1 MTGQEAL
8 LITAVSWFLILLTL
22 VSWFPVKDDRGRH
35 RTFPYMTAGIVG
47 LNILVFLLINVV
59 LWQSLDDDEWQRLV
73 QPYVLVP
80 ADVVQGEGLGAV
92 SVITSAF
99 LHADL
104 PHIAGNMFLLVFFGR
119 KLEDVLGPAKFGL
132 LYLTCTMV
140 SGLGTIVQE
149 MFNLPLTQGMLGQVG
164 ASGAIMGVMAAYL
177 FLYPGQ
183 RIRTLPL
190 ITSAA
195 LPIALP
201 ITIYVPIPVMVPLPA
216 WVFIIH
222 KVLIDLALGWLQTKL
237 QEYGYLISNIAVFAH
252 LGGIMGGLTCT
263 YFFLPSEILHY
274 RHRVGEKA
282 D

>member
-1 MTGQEAL
+1 VEP
-8 LITAVSWFLILLTL
+8 F
-22 VSWFPVKDDRGRH
+22 
-35 RTFPYMTAGIVG
+35 
-47 LNILVFLLINVV
+47 
-59 LWQSLDDDEWQRLV
+59 
-73 QPYVLVP
+73 VLVP
-80 ADVVQGEGLGAV
+80 ADVVEGEGLGAV

-99 LHADL
+99 LHADVS
-104 PHIAGNMFLLVFFGR
+104 HIAGNMFLLIFFGR

-132 LYLTCTMV
+132 LYLTCTLV
-140 SGLGTIVQE
+140 SGLGSIVQE
-149 MFNLPLTQGMLGQVG
+149 MLNLPLTQGMLGQVG

-190 ITSAA
+190 LSSAA
-195 LPIALP
+195 LPIQLP

-222 KVLIDLALGWLQTKL
+222 RILIDLALGWLQTKL
-237 QEYGYLISNIAVFAH
+237 QEHGLLISNIAVFAH
-252 LGGIMGGLTCT
+252 LGGILGGLTCT

-274 RHRVGEKA
+274 RHRVGEKV